1 MKEYY
6 IIGQDFDDGMKWY
19 FIKDYT
25 NEEQPVSHYD
35 YTEDKDEAQ
44 VFESYEDALDT
55 LMSVHNFQDV
65 CISDGGDDFAPVE
78 DWKIAYYDET
88 GALYDGRTDKY
99 IVDYDGAEMEESYN
113 IGKSMKFN
121 EATTILK
128 RAGYKVLNETV
139 DIVDEVRDLLKHY
152 GYEDDTIENEI
163 MDYSFIDEL
172 AQQGY
177 DAYDIAD
184 ELLDAVYGNVNLD
197 VDEDE
202 TKMNEALEGPATS
215 KQLWTLFKLTHKDYR
230 GQDLSKQAASDMIGE
245 LLGKKKNGDTTS
257 KPRKAPASDEN
268 SPVKVGEIYHRS
280 WGYSMTINT
289 YFKVLSVKGKSA
301 MVIELQKDVVKGC
314 MQQGYVVA
322 NNSPEKGAVPQKAL
336 IKDDGTIKVK
346 HYSDKYET
354 YRKWDGKPDYEDHMD

>member
-1 MKEYY
+1 MKKYY
-6 IIGQDFDDGMKWY
+6 IIGQNFDDGMKWY

-35 YTEDKDEAQ
+35 YTEDKAEAQ

-88 GALYDGRTDKY
+88 GALYDGRTGKF
-99 IVDYDGAEMEESYN
+99 IVNYDGAELEE
-113 IGKSMKFN
+113 SMKFN
-121 EATTILK
+121 EARQI
-128 RAGYKVLNETV
+128 LNEN
-139 DIVDEVRDLLKHY
+139 
-152 GYEDDTIENEI
+152 GYQL
-163 MDYSFIDEL
+163 ID
-172 AQQGY
+172 
-177 DAYDIAD
+177 
-184 ELLDAVYGNVNLD
+184 
-197 VDEDE
+197 
-202 TKMNEALEGPATS
+202 EALEGPATS

-280 WGYSMTINT
+280 WGYDMCINT
-289 YFKVLSVKGKSA
+289 YYKVLMVRGKKA
-301 MVIELQKDVVKGC
+301 TVVELGKKVISGSL
-314 MQQGYVVA
+314 QQGKVV
-322 NNSPEKGAVPQKAL
+322 PDEKNRETKTTIAL
-336 IKDDGTIKVK
+336 IKPDGSLRIRFMG
-346 HYSDKYET
+346 DGNYET
-354 YRKWDGKPDYEDHMD
+354 YHKWDGQPDYEDHMD

>member
-25 NEEQPVSHYD
+25 NEEQPVSNYD
-35 YTEDKDEAQ
+35 YTEDKAEAQ

-65 CISDGGDDFAPVE
+65 CVSDGGDDFAPVE

-88 GALYDGRTDKY
+88 GALYDGRTGKY
-99 IVDYDGAEMEESYN
+99 IVDYDGLEESYN
-113 IGKSMKFN
+113 TGKSMKFN

-163 MDYSFIDEL
+163 MDYDFIDEL

-197 VDEDE
+197 VDEDEDE

-245 LLGKKKNGDTTS
+245 LLGKKKNGDTTP
-257 KPRKAPASDEN
+257 KPIKAPASDEN
-268 SPVKVGEIYHRS
+268 SPVKVGEIYHRN
-280 WGYSMTINT
+280 WGYDMSINT
-289 YFKVLSVKGKSA
+289 YYKVLMVRGKKA
-301 MVIELQKDVVKGC
+301 TVVELGKKVISGSL
-314 MQQGYVVA
+314 QQGKVV
-322 NNSPEKGAVPQKAL
+322 PDEKNRETKTTIAL
-336 IKDDGTIKVK
+336 IKPDGSLRIRFMG
-346 HYSDKYET
+346 DGNYET
-354 YRKWDGKPDYEDHMD
+354 YHKWDGQPDYEDHMD